1 MPLGKAIS
9 QGKSSELGQIQTSLQ
24 MKFSNLSPNTWY
36 HDNLLAMLLFVFV
49 ILRCYN
55 KIPLNG
61 IKHNIYFSQLWGW
74 FKIKVLTESVPGE
87 DSPLALQM
95 ANFCCISQGRD
106 RKSSLVSL
114 LIKTIIPSWGPHF
127 LDLIHLIISQ
137 LPCLQITSYW
147 RLVIQHKNF
156 GRKQT
161 FGS

>member
-114 LIKTIIPSWGPHF
+114 LNLIMRAPPSWPHP
-127 LDLIHLIISQ
+127 ISVTSQ
-137 LPCLQITSYW
+137 MPQITSYW
-147 RLVIQHKNF
+147 RSLIQHKNF